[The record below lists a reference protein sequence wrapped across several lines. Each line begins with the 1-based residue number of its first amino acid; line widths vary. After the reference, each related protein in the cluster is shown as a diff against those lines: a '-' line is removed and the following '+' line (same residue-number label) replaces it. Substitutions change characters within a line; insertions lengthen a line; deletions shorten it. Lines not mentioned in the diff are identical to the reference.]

1 MEDIIMLQETKATQQ
16 NNKEMDKESYVRKID
31 EMLSLMDS
39 NTIKRIYNFVYRVWI
54 HS

>member
-1 MEDIIMLQETKATQQ
+1 MLQETKATQQ

-39 NTIKRIYNFVYRVWI
+39 NTIKRITILFIEYGFTYKMN
-54 HS
+54 